1 MKYYELQNYFYEDKQ
16 NKRIYPAY
24 SKSNRKFNIDYY
36 KKDNKLIRIYDS
48 RAKKFDYNMRF
59 ITEKEAKERYPQY
72 FI

>member
-1 MKYYELQNYFYEDKQ
+1 MKYKLQNYFYEHKK

-24 SKSNRKFNIDYY
+24 IRSRRKLDIDYY
-36 KKDNKLIRIYDS
+36 KKDNKFIRIYNS

-59 ITEKEAKERYPQY
+59 ITIKEAKERYPQY